1 MKIMHGDCLK
11 HLKMIKTESIDCI
24 VTSPPYWQLRDYGVS
39 AQIGMEESVEEYI
52 DKLMSIMNE
61 LHRVLKKSGTFFL
74 NLGDTYSNVTAK
86 YWNGVNSKLTVE
98 NSKFEMVSQLRKT
111 NVSRKSKI
119 MIPERLC
126 IKMIDSGWVLR
137 NEIIWH
143 KPNALPESLTDRFT
157 NDFEKVFFFTK
168 SQKYYFQKQYEPYSE
183 KTLHSFK
190 DGIMPTGK
198 KKILS
203 AGESKMAMKKMDKPW
218 RAAYKEK
225 GRNMRTV
232 WSIANKGLREG
243 HYASFPEELVR
254 RCLLSGCPQNGI
266 VLDPFLGSGTTLKVA
281 KSLNLNG
288 IGIELKKEYI
298 DIAIHRIG
306 EDLFTKIQI
315 V

>member
-1 MKIMHGDCLK
+1 MKIMHGDCSEYLK
-11 HLKMIKTESIDCI
+11 TIKTESIDCI

-39 AQIGMEESVEEYI
+39 NQIGMEESIEEYI
-52 DKLMSIMNE
+52 DKLMNIMNE
-61 LHRVLKKSGTFFL
+61 LYRVLKKSGTFFL
-74 NLGDTYSNVTAK
+74 NLGDTYSNV
-86 YWNGVNSKLTVE
+86 
-98 NSKFEMVSQLRKT
+98 NSKFYPANKMKDNKFSWIEGTVVSRKT
-111 NVSRKSKI
+111 NILRKSKM
-119 MIPERLC
+119 MIPERLS
-126 IKMIDSGWVLR
+126 IRMIDSGWILR

-157 NDFEKVFFFTK
+157 NDFEKIFFFTK

-198 KKILS
+198 KKMLS
-203 AGESKMAMKKMDKPW
+203 AGESKMAMKKIDKPW
-218 RAAYKEK
+218 RAVYNEK

-243 HYASFPEELVR
+243 HYASFPEKLVE

-281 KSLNLNG
+281 KNLNLNG

-298 DIAIHRIG
+298 DIAVHRIG

>member
-119 MIPERLC
+119 MIPERLY

-218 RAAYKEK
+218 RAAYNEK

-254 RCLLSGCPQNGI
+254 RCLLSGCPQNGT

-288 IGIELKKEYI
+288 VGIELKKEYI
-298 DIAIHRIG
+298 DIAVSRIG

>member
-218 RAAYKEK
+218 RAAYNEK

-266 VLDPFLGSGTTLKVA
+266 VLDPFLGSG
-281 KSLNLNG
+281 